1 MGLTKQTV
9 VDALV
14 QFLCTRPLSTDQQ
27 DWIHQCQQLWTGR
40 TDGVPSDAEMRAC
53 MPSTSS
59 CIDFFVVT
67 HQEDAAKL
75 AARHWSYDRWV
86 RDAAALVAEVFAA
99 AAQLLLVWPAT
110 AARHVRAVAGEI
122 LAWSR
127 QEEVSCQTR
136 VWRAAV
142 LRISMQ
148 ESGQTRAWQDIL
160 HSSDGT
166 HAAKRL
172 VVLLEALLYVE
183 AAHHDAG
190 ATCWHER
197 KCIQ

>member
-1 MGLTKQTV
+1 MSDMGPSLRDLAKFAGLAVGLTKQTL

-99 AAQLLLVWPAT
+99 AAQLLL
-110 AARHVRAVAGEI
+110 GEH
-122 LAWSR
+122 LPCR
-127 QEEVSCQTR
+127 CLFLVKKKQT
-136 VWRAAV
+136 
-142 LRISMQ
+142 
-148 ESGQTRAWQDIL
+148 
-160 HSSDGT
+160 
-166 HAAKRL
+166 
-172 VVLLEALLYVE
+172 
-183 AAHHDAG
+183 
-190 ATCWHER
+190 
-197 KCIQ
+197 